1 MFCSSSPKEFA
12 ETTEETWTFPFELAR
27 MSCSLLRRVCN
38 SRKHKVSEAEV
49 PCQQPAA
56 AARRRGRRPSTLEA
70 GMKVQGLQREKV
82 MPAAPLNAR
91 LVQTDLR
98 KI

>member
-1 MFCSSSPKEFA
+1 
-12 ETTEETWTFPFELAR
+12 
-27 MSCSLLRRVCN
+27 
-38 SRKHKVSEAEV
+38 
-49 PCQQPAA
+49 
-56 AARRRGRRPSTLEA
+56 
-70 GMKVQGLQREKV
+70 MKVQGLQREKV